1 MTNRHFPSFRALVLA
16 AVALAVPL
24 FTPGCSSDSTWP
36 DRTGPKVVVSFP
48 PIFCFAVNVAG
59 EDAVVK
65 NMMTTVGPH
74 SFQPTDADARLLRK
88 ADLFFINGLGIDN
101 PAAASLKAGSGNKGL
116 KVVALGERIPAD
128 RLFEGRCE
136 HDHAP
141 GEHHDHGL
149 DPHVW
154 LGPDHA
160 IVMVEAIR
168 DELKAADPA
177 HAANYDR
184 RAAEYVAKL
193 RKLKEDGLAQLKDK
207 ADRKLVTFHES
218 LAYFAHDFG
227 LSIEGVVQKK
237 PGVEPSREELQ
248 ALIKTCAEK
257 KVRLIA
263 VEPQDTANT
272 SARAVLDE
280 LQRKGL
286 EGAELVEI
294 DPLETV
300 RPDDLTPDW
309 YERKMRANLDALAR
323 AMK

>member
-1 MTNRHFPSFRALVLA
+1 MTARCFPRSRAVLLA

-24 FTPGCSSDSTWP
+24 FAPGCGSDSTWP
-36 DRTGPKVVVSFP
+36 DRPGPKVVVSFP

-65 NMMTTVGPH
+65 NMMSTVGPH
-74 SFQPTDADARLLRK
+74 SFQPTDTDARLLRH
-88 ADLFFINGLGIDN
+88 ADLFLVNGIGLDN
-101 PAAASLKAGSGNKGL
+101 ALADSLKAGSGNRKL

-128 RLFEGRCE
+128 RLVEGRCNHE
-136 HDHAP
+136 HGHA
-141 GEHHDHGL
+141 HDHDHGH

-193 RKLKEDGLAQLKDK
+193 RKLKEDGLAVLKDK

-218 LAYFAHDFG
+218 LAYFAG
-227 LSIEGVVQKK
+227 AYNLSVEGVVQKK
-237 PGVEPSREELQ
+237 PGLEPNADELK

-263 VEPQDTANT
+263 VEPQYTANT
-272 SARAVLDE
+272 SARAVLYE
-280 LQRKGL
+280 LKRNGV
-286 EGAELVEI
+286 EGADLVEI

-309 YERKMRANLDALAR
+309 YERKMRANLEALAK